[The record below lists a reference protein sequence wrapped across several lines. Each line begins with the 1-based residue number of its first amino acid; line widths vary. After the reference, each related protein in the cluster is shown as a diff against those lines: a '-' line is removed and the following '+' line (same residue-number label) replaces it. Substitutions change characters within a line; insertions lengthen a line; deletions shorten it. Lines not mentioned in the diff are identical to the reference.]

1 MVLDHDAEETQYK
14 LLYKQT
20 TDENIKNLLIV
31 VGKFVILMLKLG
43 ERFGVS
49 KIKRVIFKEYKNNSF
64 YFIICLFVFKSKC
77 DRKIGMRTIV
87 LNVTFHSLVWAL
99 ISKLRRFIALRL
111 SISKTY
117 YEFPVLAVN

>member
-1 MVLDHDAEETQYK
+1 
-14 LLYKQT
+14 
-20 TDENIKNLLIV
+20 
-31 VGKFVILMLKLG
+31 
-43 ERFGVS
+43 
-49 KIKRVIFKEYKNNSF
+49 
-64 YFIICLFVFKSKC
+64 
-77 DRKIGMRTIV
+77 MRTIV